1 MYNKVRTTII
11 RVISIRKEYLIYV
24 SILFS
29 VRSAIG
35 DKVVLQH
42 IVAVGEQR
50 FNRRMSR
57 VQRPVRIE
65 KECKMLFIT
74 FVIGISPRIAIARIR
89 CRYSSQIGYAVREFL

>member
-1 MYNKVRTTII
+1 MYSKVRTTII
-11 RVISIRKEYLIYV
+11 RAISIKKEYLIYV

-42 IVAVGEQR
+42 VVAVGEQR

-65 KECKMLFIT
+65 KKCKN
-74 FVIGISPRIAIARIR
+74 VIYNI
-89 CRYSSQIGYAVREFL
+89 CNRYLSENSYCSYSV

>member
-65 KECKMLFIT
+65 KECKN
-74 FVIGISPRIAIARIR
+74 VIYNI
-89 CRYSSQIGYAVREFL
+89 CNRYLSENSYCSYSV